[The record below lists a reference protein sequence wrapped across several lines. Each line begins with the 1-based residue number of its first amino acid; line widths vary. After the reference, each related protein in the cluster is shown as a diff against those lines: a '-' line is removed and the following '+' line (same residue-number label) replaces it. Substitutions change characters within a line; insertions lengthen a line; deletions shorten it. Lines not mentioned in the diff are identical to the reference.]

1 MKLTQR
7 QKNKMQEIKQRSI
20 KLAKLKSSQLGKLD
34 YTIIG
39 GDMNGYQ
46 AFDGFSLSDTW
57 NKLWSSATD
66 SLSDAGQKLIDAN
79 KQALLDKAQ
88 VLINKEIQEDPA
100 KVAEAQEK
108 FAQVG
113 TDTIRKIV
121 ANNKWYF
128 IGGGVTLLAGFG
140 AIVYFSRKK

>member
-7 QKNKMQEIKQRSI
+7 QKIKMQEMKQRRI
-20 KLAKLKSSQLGKLD
+20 NLAKLKNSQLGKLD

-39 GDMNGYQ
+39 GDMNGHQ
-46 AFDGFSLSDTW
+46 AFDGFSLSETW
-57 NKLWSSATD
+57 NKVWSSDTD

-88 VLINKEIQEDPA
+88 ILINKEIQEDPA
-100 KVAEAQEK
+100 KVAAAKEQI
-108 FAQVG
+108 AQVG
-113 TDTIRKIV
+113 TEAFRKFV
-121 ANNKWYF
+121 TDNKWYF
-128 IGGGVTLLAGFG
+128 IGGGVTLLAGIG